1 MCRFGELLRQ
11 HLKEA
16 DGSPCSLRPTLK
28 LVEAIALSFPYL
40 PYPADP
46 PTLKLGLCAPPERG
60 STTRRRSTVPVLI
73 GSGRLGWPRGY
84 RVSQSR
90 VARRTRAIG
99 LGDLVRYWVS

>member
-28 LVEAIALSFPYL
+28 LVEAIALSFPSL

-46 PTLKLGLCAPPERG
+46 PTLKLGLCAPPTSGFRRPSQALGLLNPTTLGTAERG
-60 STTRRRSTVPVLI
+60 TF
-73 GSGRLGWPRGY
+73 
-84 RVSQSR
+84 
-90 VARRTRAIG
+90 RATLACG
-99 LGDLVRYWVS
+99 M